1 MKYRFLL
8 AGLIGGILFS
18 SCGKKVNIGP
28 VYSGKIIKNA
38 CGNIVV
44 QFTDGTPMGQARWED
59 DGKVYTHVFA
69 VQNPCTW
76 NPAGL
81 TGENIR
87 FRLVGLTPQ
96 QCAQCLMY
104 VAVPDAKYPILLEK

>member
-1 MKYRFLL
+1 M
-8 AGLIGGILFS
+8 
-18 SCGKKVNIGP
+18 
-28 VYSGKIIKNA
+28 
-38 CGNIVV
+38 
-44 QFTDGTPMGQARWED
+44 QFTDGTQMGQARWED
-59 DGKVYTHVFA
+59 DGKVYKHVFA
-69 VQNPCTW
+69 VENPCTW
-76 NPAGL
+76 NPAGV